1 MIRHKETRL
10 ALAGV
15 LLIVGGEAFCV
26 LAPLRFERAVHLV
39 CHAAFYCGIA
49 LVVVAAIR
57 TYR

>member
-26 LAPLRFERAVHLV
+26 LGPLRFERAVHLV

-49 LVVVAAIR
+49 LVGVAAIR